1 MRNRTLITI
10 ISFITI
16 YFFILSNPSLA
27 QDTTAG
33 SKSKEAPE
41 QKESYYKI
49 GANDVLNIFVWN
61 EAELTQDI
69 SVMPDGRII
78 FPMIGEVMAKGRSA
92 VELKDII
99 TEKLKAYVS
108 NPEVTVMVR
117 QSNSRQIYTI
127 GKLNAPGPY
136 PLAPDMTVLQALS
149 AAGGFTEWA
158 ETKDIIVV
166 RRVNNKETILQFNYQ
181 AFIEGKNIK
190 QNILLEPGDTIVV
203 P

>member
-1 MRNRTLITI
+1 MRIRTIITIVSLITI
-10 ISFITI
+10 CVFI
-16 YFFILSNPSLA
+16 FSNLSLA
-27 QDTTAG
+27 QDSKAD
-33 SKSKEAPE
+33 SKSN
-41 QKESYYKI
+41 ESQEYYKV

-61 EAELTQDI
+61 EPDLTQDI

-78 FPMIGEVMAKGRSA
+78 FPMIGEVMAKGRS
-92 VELKDII
+92 VIDLKKII
-99 TEKLKAYVS
+99 TEKLKDYVS

-149 AAGGFTEWA
+149 TAGGFTEWA
-158 ETKDIIVV
+158 DTKHVMVV
-166 RRVNNKETILQFNYQ
+166 RRGNDKETMLPFNYQ
-181 AFIEGKNIK
+181 DFIEGKNPA